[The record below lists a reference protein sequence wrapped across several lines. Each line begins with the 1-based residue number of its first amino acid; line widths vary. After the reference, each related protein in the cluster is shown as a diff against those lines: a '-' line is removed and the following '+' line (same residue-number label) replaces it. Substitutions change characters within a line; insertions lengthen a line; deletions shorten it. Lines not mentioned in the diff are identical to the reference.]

1 MNDQEMERSYI
12 EENTGEPGPR
22 RSRKNYDY
30 LSVESCFVA
39 FVFFTVLSQ
48 IILYAVSGTISKPFR
63 PLIILILT
71 VMVVRRGRL
80 KLSVCTTAFV
90 MSVYV
95 MLIWF
100 FYYPKGGSL
109 HGYLITV
116 LYFMMLFS
124 VASFPWNRRELQLI
138 IYATFLAT
146 IVLAVVFCSSNNM
159 LDFTGY
165 TYFNFWGQTV
175 NRNKNAY
182 AFALGLILGWQYLSF
197 GKGRNR
203 KLIILGML
211 LEGYC
216 LIYSQCRGAFIGAFA
231 AICVVVL
238 IKAFNMYRSGNPY
251 LLIYLLTFIFVCIL
265 GYVLIKNSP
274 VSRLVDGDNLSGRDE
289 GMKHAT
295 QLFKEAPFLGKIFGN
310 GTNYEAEHT
319 VGIGVH
325 FVYLKY
331 LLEVGLVGS
340 GMIVLIF
347 LQSMK
352 YLRGTIP
359 WSLLILAFSKTLFEG
374 MDYYVFIPLILA
386 LCISNYERLYHH
398 PGNELYWRERY

>member
-1 MNDQEMERSYI
+1 MGRSYI
-12 EENTGEPGPR
+12 EENTGEHGPR

-48 IILYAVSGTISKPFR
+48 IILYAVSDTISKPFR

-71 VMVVRRGRL
+71 IMVIRRGRL
-80 KLSVCTTAFV
+80 KLAACTTALA
-90 MSVYV
+90 MSVYQ
-95 MLIWF
+95 MILWF
-100 FYYPKGGSL
+100 LYYPKGGSL
-109 HGYLITV
+109 HAYLITV

-138 IYATFLAT
+138 IHTTFLAT

-159 LDFTGY
+159 LDFSGY
-165 TYFNFWGQTV
+165 TYYFWGHIV

-182 AFALGLILGWQYLSF
+182 AFALGLIIGWQYLSF

-216 LIYSQCRGAFIGAFA
+216 LVYSQCRGAFICAFA
-231 AICVVVL
+231 AACVVVL

-251 LLIYLLTFIFVCIL
+251 LFVYLLTFVFVCIL

-289 GMKHAT
+289 GMRHAI

-310 GTNYEAEHT
+310 GMDYEAEHT
-319 VGIGVH
+319 TGIGVH
-325 FVYLKY
+325 FVYLTY
-331 LLEVGLVGS
+331 LLQGGLVGS

-352 YLRGTIP
+352 YLRGAIP

-386 LCISNYERLYHH
+386 LCISNYERMYHR
-398 PGNELYWRERY
+398 PGNELYWREKY